1 MCLSFSQFSAFSL
14 TLQTNME
21 HEVHPPNCHEYAKK
35 KRRKT
40 TEIQGHSRPSG
51 GRVIA
56 EGGVAAA

>member
-1 MCLSFSQFSAFSL
+1 
-14 TLQTNME
+14 ME

-35 KRRKT
+35 KKRKK